1 MTSSLR
7 IGRRSLLIG
16 GTTSALLAAELG
28 LGLVG
33 CSDGL
38 AGSTSGR
45 RVRLSTR
52 VDWEGAARR
61 GFTNATG
68 WEVTLEEAT
77 LWVNALLYLHRRPL
91 LVRQRGGPLGR
102 VFAIP
107 SAHAHP
113 GHAHESDVLG
123 EVIGPMRI
131 DLSTARLPDGRGVSG
146 WARSGRVELGA
157 SGAGSAVAVSG
168 RAVKGDL
175 VRRFRL
181 AAAPEELADVDGAIG
196 GCAFEA
202 GEMDHDGVVTLEL
215 RPSVWLDQV
224 DFEHVP
230 EPAGTPPPTDAGS
243 ARAAFVR
250 GIKKASGY
258 AFAYVPEEPA

>member
-38 AGSTSGR
+38 AGSTSGG

-61 GFTNATG
+61 GFTNAAG
-68 WEVTLEEAT
+68 CEVTLDEAT
-77 LWVNALLYLHRRPL
+77 LWVNGLLALYRRPL
-91 LVRQRGGPLGR
+91 IVRERGWPLGG

-113 GHAHESDVLG
+113 GHASESDVFA
-123 EVIGPMRI
+123 EVIGRMPI
-131 DLSTARLPDGRGVSG
+131 DLST
-146 WARSGRVELGA
+146 
-157 SGAGSAVAVSG
+157 
-168 RAVKGDL
+168 
-175 VRRFRL
+175 
-181 AAAPEELADVDGAIG
+181 
-196 GCAFEA
+196 
-202 GEMDHDGVVTLEL
+202 
-215 RPSVWLDQV
+215 
-224 DFEHVP
+224 
-230 EPAGTPPPTDAGS
+230 
-243 ARAAFVR
+243 
-250 GIKKASGY
+250 
-258 AFAYVPEEPA
+258 